1 MTDKRS
7 FPSNLL
13 RSLKGNHIR
22 NKRKGL
28 YTYMMKASLKILAVY
43 LVFIIPLI
51 LILQRLVDV
60 SHVFAFLTENLSD
73 AFIFV
78 VFTLSESFLGMI
90 PPDLFVIWSGKF
102 NSPALMLALFGI
114 LSYAGGAISYLIGH
128 WIAGMP
134 KVKAYTE
141 RALEKYII
149 LVRKWGGAFIIIAAL
164 FPFSPY
170 SMVIIAVSLLRYPFR
185 LYLLFGISRIVRFLI
200 QGILYLDILKIDSF
214 FSSLI

>member
-7 FPSNLL
+7 FPSSLL
-13 RSLKGNHIR
+13 RYLKGNHIR

-28 YTYMMKASLKILAVY
+28 YSYMLKASLKILAVY

-60 SHVFAFLTENLSD
+60 SHIFAFLTENLSD
-73 AFIFV
+73 VFIFL

-90 PPDLFVIWSGKF
+90 PPDFFVIWSGKF
-102 NSPALMLALFGI
+102 NSPFLMLSLFGI

-134 KVKAYTE
+134 KVKAYSE

-185 LYLLFGISRIVRFLI
+185 LYLLFGISRIARFLI
-200 QGILYLDILKIDSF
+200 QGVLYLDILKIDSF
-214 FSSLI
+214 FSSLL

>member
-13 RSLKGNHIR
+13 RYLKGNHIR
-22 NKRKGL
+22 IKRKGL
-28 YTYMMKASLKILAVY
+28 YSYMLKASLKILAVY

-51 LILQRLVDV
+51 LVLQRLVDV
-60 SHVFAFLTENLSD
+60 GHIFAFLTENLSD
-73 AFIFV
+73 VFIFL

-90 PPDLFVIWSGKF
+90 PPDFFVIWSGKF
-102 NSPALMLALFGI
+102 NSPFLMLSLFGI

-128 WIAGMP
+128 RIAGMP
-134 KVKAYTE
+134 KVKAYSE

-185 LYLLFGISRIVRFLI
+185 LYLLFGISRIARFLI
-200 QGILYLDILKIDSF
+200 QGVLYLDILKVDSF
-214 FSSLI
+214 FSSLL